1 MITNM
6 DACLNNDEG
15 KALSEK
21 IALDADVKLHECYQC
36 GKCTAGCP
44 MAHSMDLM
52 PRQIVRLL
60 QLGMVEEVLKSRSIW
75 LCASCHMCVERC
87 PHEIDLPILIE
98 RSRYEAKRL
107 KYCAVREVSVF
118 TDAFLANVE
127 LFGKSQEVILE
138 GLYNTLS
145 KNLLQDMNNV
155 PVMVLNGLLRPE
167 LHTVKD
173 KDGVRLLMDAA
184 RKEDER

>member
-1 MITNM
+1 M
-6 DACLNNDEG
+6 DND
-15 KALSEK
+15 KALSKK
-21 IALDADVKLHECYQC
+21 IAAESDVKLHECYQC

-44 MAHSMDLM
+44 MAHAMDVM
-52 PRQIVRLL
+52 PRQVVRML
-60 QLGMVEEVLKSRSIW
+60 QLGMTEDLMQSKTIW
-75 LCASCHMCVERC
+75 ICASCHLCVERC
-87 PHEIDLPILIE
+87 PHEIDIPTLIE
-98 RSRYEAKRL
+98 RTRYEARRR
-107 KYCAVREVSVF
+107 KYCTVREVNVF
-118 TDAFLANVE
+118 TEAFLANVE

-145 KNLLQDMNNV
+145 KNFLQDMNNV
-155 PVMVLNGLLRPE
+155 PRMVLGGLIKPV

>member
-1 MITNM
+1 MET
-6 DACLNNDEG
+6 CLNKEDG
-15 KALSEK
+15 KAL
-21 IALDADVKLHECYQC
+21 ADKVAAESGVKLHECYQC

-44 MAHSMDLM
+44 MAHAMDIM
-52 PRQIVRLL
+52 PRQVVRLL
-60 QLGMVEEVLKSRSIW
+60 QLGMIEEVMKSKTIW
-75 LCASCHMCVERC
+75 LCATCHTCVERC
-87 PHEIDLPILIE
+87 PHEIDIPTLIE

-107 KYCAVREVSVF
+107 KYCAVKEVNVF
-118 TDAFLANVE
+118 TESFLANVE

-138 GLYNTLS
+138 GLYNSLT
-145 KNLLQDMNNV
+145 KNFLQDMNNV
-155 PVMVLNGLLRPE
+155 PHMAMHGLIKPV